1 MADLIVGVEFLLQY
15 LHSEEL
21 SEWVSKIS
29 TKAIWNTLWSWR
41 WIKLEKFSL
50 PEDVKLDIS
59 FQIAAVLAIVK
70 DESKIK
76 EITEQ
81 LDLEKDFT
89 EEDLEVI

>member
-1 MADLIVGVEFLLQY
+1 M
-15 LHSEEL
+15 
-21 SEWVSKIS
+21 
-29 TKAIWNTLWSWR
+29 
-41 WIKLEKFSL
+41 EKFSL